1 MGGGASRNRRILKE
15 NRRSP
20 TITQNPLEAVATP
33 RYDYPTAGYT
43 METPTLDMRLLH
55 DGLIGTPMITSRA
68 STPEVGVVFVT
79 PRREIS
85 MRSSISTTPTGQL
98 MASYPYYCPLCMEHF
113 SDILYTPQCCSNY
126 ICAQCCI
133 DYIATQGIITNTG
146 SINESLN
153 KLQRECNAQTMC
165 PQCMTCPFLPAKV
178 ELVDPAKDYRLSI
191 QSPIATIPTAT
202 ATPFDTPNKY
212 AHTGIAF
219 GENTMRKSQK
229 MTIPGSG
236 ARLSASKEQVVKAMN
251 SSLSRNGIPKPNL
264 YIDSSIS
271 NNTDTEN
278 NDKSGNISH
287 NTQNS
292 QSHGNMNI
300 QEYDKENQ
308 YYRSTSSNALSNPL
322 TDLSP
327 LKVGDSFD
335 ELKRKMKPFAAKSK
349 KGKGLSEKSEKS
361 YNIPSPNTMVIKIIE
376 KSKAKVVANTM
387 FSKGPEAVTS
397 EDEDILEN
405 SSASFDFDE
414 QVRGSSPVRMYV
426 ESQIA
431 NAIQA
436 MAM

>member
-15 NRRSP
+15 SRSSP
-20 TITQNPLEAVATP
+20 ATSQIPHETVVTP

-43 METPTLDMRLLH
+43 IETPTLDMRLLQ
-55 DGLIGTPMITSRA
+55 DGLISTPMINSRA

-85 MRSSISTTPTGQL
+85 MRSSMSTTPTGQL

-113 SDILYTPQCCSNY
+113 SDILYTPQCCGNY

-178 ELVDPAKDYRLSI
+178 ELGDPTKDYRLSM

-202 ATPFDTPNKY
+202 ATPFDTPNDH
-212 AHTGIAF
+212 AQNGIAF
-219 GENTMRKSQK
+219 GENNLRKSQK

-236 ARLSASKEQVVKAMN
+236 ARLSASKDIQIVKAMN
-251 SSLSRNGIPKPNL
+251 SSLSRNGIPKPNM
-264 YIDSSIS
+264 YIDSYINSIA
-271 NNTDTEN
+271 N
-278 NDKSGNISH
+278 

-292 QSHGNMNI
+292 QSQGNINI
-300 QEYDKENQ
+300 QEHDKENQ
-308 YYRSTSSNALSNPL
+308 CYHSASSNALSNKL
-322 TDLSP
+322 ADRSP
-327 LKVGDSFD
+327 LKAGDSFE
-335 ELKRKMKPFAAKSK
+335 ELKRKMKPFAAIQSK
-349 KGKGLSEKSEKS
+349 KSKGLSEKSENS
-361 YNIPSPNTMVIKIIE
+361 YNIPSPNTMVNNIIA
-376 KSKAKVVANTM
+376 KSTSNVMANAL
-387 FSKGPEAVTS
+387 FSVEGPIIVNE
-397 EDEDILEN
+397 EDDELEN
-405 SSASFDFDE
+405 SCASFDE
-414 QVRGSSPVRMYV
+414 QVRGSSPVRTYV

-436 MAM
+436 MVV